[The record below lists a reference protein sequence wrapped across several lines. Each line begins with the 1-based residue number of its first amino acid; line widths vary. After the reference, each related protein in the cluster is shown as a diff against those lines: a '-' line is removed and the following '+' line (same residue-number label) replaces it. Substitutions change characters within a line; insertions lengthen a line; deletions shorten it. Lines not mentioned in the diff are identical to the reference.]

1 MDNLLT
7 TLNYFLAGLAG
18 NYNIID
24 FNSKNGK
31 TICGFDDF
39 IGMKYESDSRISN
52 YTVQFGDFNS
62 YNKVITPK
70 VIEITLVTQGTYEK
84 ISNVIEILE
93 NYKNSTK
100 LVDVQ
105 TPYGVFIGYNIIN
118 LSYELSVSKGIG
130 YLECTIKIREV
141 EVSSAQF
148 TAFKNIE
155 EQPTTLLGKI
165 SSVRDVVQLV
175 EKTTQKITTT
185 MLGADIIFSNRIL
198 FR

>member
-7 TLNYFLAGLAG
+7 TLNYFLAG
-18 NYNIID
+18 NYNIVD

-62 YNKVITPK
+62 YNKVIIPK
-70 VIEITLVTQGTYEK
+70 IIEITLVTQGTHEK
-84 ISNVIEILE
+84 ISNVVEILE

-141 EVSSAQF
+141 GVSSAQF